1 VTKDVDDPPDWDRW
15 QLALVKK
22 PWMSTVR
29 GPSGQVNTV
38 AGTVFTVTRS
48 SQPLPVESPYKHG
61 GVLDVSSCVKVYM
74 NDWVPPSVGTEL
86 SSHNRPVSVTVRG
99 TEVRAVVVVI
109 GRL

>member
-1 VTKDVDDPPDWDRW
+1 MTNDVDDEPDWDRW

-22 PWMSTVR
+22 PWMRSVR

-48 SQPLPVESPYKHG
+48 SQPLPVESPYAHG
-61 GVLDVSSCVKVYM
+61 GLFGVSSCVKVYM
-74 NDWVPPSVGTEL
+74 KDWVLPSVGTEL

-99 TEVRAVVVVI
+99 TEARAVVVVI